1 MMGLLSVAILV
12 IPLVTLAYIS
22 QKYPKFFSILGEM
35 CGITV
40 YDIDMDI
47 PHDPYEISY
56 NATRIGYLF
65 IYVVY
70 SLIIFVINITA
81 ILLGFDE
88 PLLYGIII
96 LNVYAIFL
104 IFITYIR
111 KDVFSVR
118 GLPKPKSYLSIL
130 FEFDSNR
137 YSTDRYILLA
147 VLAGVLPVYIGAF
160 RSYVLGFISPLLLW
174 GIFISVIMLFPDV
187 WDSLFPID
195 FKTWTGWTFLFFLGF
210 ILNCTIGT
218 YINFH

>member
-1 MMGLLSVAILV
+1 
-12 IPLVTLAYIS
+12 
-22 QKYPKFFSILGEM
+22 M

-47 PHDPYEISY
+47 PHDPNEISY
-56 NATRIGYLF
+56 NGTRIGYLF

-81 ILLGFDE
+81 ILLG
-88 PLLYGIII
+88 
-96 LNVYAIFL
+96 LNDTMFYAVIFGNAYAIFL

-130 FEFDSNR
+130 FEFDSSR
-137 YSTDRYILLA
+137 YSTDRYLLLA
-147 VLAGVLPVYIGAF
+147 MLTGVLSVIVGSM

-174 GIFISVIMLFPDV
+174 GIIIISYYAF
-187 WDSLFPID
+187 S
-195 FKTWTGWTFLFFLGF
+195 
-210 ILNCTIGT
+210 
-218 YINFH
+218 

>member
-47 PHDPYEISY
+47 PHDPQEINY
-56 NATRIGYLF
+56 NMTRIGYLF
-65 IYVVY
+65 IYMVY
-70 SLIIFVINITA
+70 FLTMFVINITA
-81 ILLGFDE
+81 ILLG
-88 PLLYGIII
+88 
-96 LNVYAIFL
+96 LNDTLFYAVIFGNAYAIFL

-137 YSTDRYILLA
+137 YSTDKYILLA
-147 VLAGVLPVYIGAF
+147 VLTGVLSVIVGSM
-160 RSYVLGFISPLLLW
+160 RSYAGGFISPLLLW

-187 WDSLFPID
+187 WDRLFPID
-195 FKTWTGWTFLFFLGF
+195 FKTWNGITFLFFLGF
-210 ILNCTIGT
+210 ILNCTIGM

>member
-1 MMGLLSVAILV
+1 MILAD
-12 IPLVTLAYIS
+12 INL
-22 QKYPKFFSILGEM
+22 KHPKFFSILGEM

-40 YDIDMDI
+40 YDIDIDI
-47 PHDPYEISY
+47 PHDPQEINY
-56 NATRIGYLF
+56 NGTRIGYLF

-81 ILLGFDE
+81 ILLG
-88 PLLYGIII
+88 
-96 LNVYAIFL
+96 LNDPMFYCVIFSNAYVIFL
-104 IFITYIR
+104 IFIMYIR